1 MLGDFFSFYLTS
13 LGEFWGSAIRI
24 GLPQI
29 LLVILLICWLRR
41 KGSGKSC
48 SKSCCWIWSCG
59 TGGSSWCCPEDDSG
73 DRASAPCGCTCGGC
87 RCQVRKSAEPC
98 CDQDTCE
105 IEADEE

>member
-13 LGEFWGSAIRI
+13 LGEFWSSAIRI

-59 TGGSSWCCPEDDSG
+59 TGGSSWCCPEDEG
-73 DRASAPCGCTCGGC
+73 CGCTCGAC
-87 RCQVRKSAEPC
+87 WCQTRKDDATEA
-98 CDQDTCE
+98 D
-105 IEADEE
+105 ADEE